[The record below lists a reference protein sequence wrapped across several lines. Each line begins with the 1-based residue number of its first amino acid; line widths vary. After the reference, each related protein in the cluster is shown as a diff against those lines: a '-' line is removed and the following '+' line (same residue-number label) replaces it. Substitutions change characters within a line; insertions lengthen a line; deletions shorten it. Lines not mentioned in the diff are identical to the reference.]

1 MSGMMPPPA
10 NWARRLGRSAWSWRI
25 HLAWKL
31 RISVLVHL
39 IRHLLN
45 GRIQV
50 LNPQTLLFRQGLPE
64 NAVYLLLSGIVE
76 TIRAQ
81 ADKVDGAITVLSIE
95 KQ

>member
-1 MSGMMPPPA
+1 M
-10 NWARRLGRSAWSWRI
+10 
-25 HLAWKL
+25 
-31 RISVLVHL
+31 
-39 IRHLLN
+39 
-45 GRIQV
+45 